1 MSKVKVIDL
10 ESKTVSQDLIESFK
24 DIGFAVITNHGISKR
39 LISDTLE
46 EWKEFFD
53 NDKATKETYAQK
65 DNGSG
70 YYGFKTE
77 IAVDNKYPDLKEFYH
92 VDRHWLTKYY
102 RLSTY
107 GLFYNLDNVANK
119 ILNTLDPTE
128 SLSKECYNSNTTILR
143 AIKYPAF
150 ESVNHSGL
158 GVRAAEHT
166 DINYITLL
174 VSATCSGLQVKDKE
188 GNWHEVPQ
196 VDNSI
201 VVNIGDMLQLRSNGE
216 FKSTPH
222 RVVNTNIDIDRYS
235 IPFFVH
241 PKPNTLLTEG
251 ITAEE
256 FLKERLD
263 KILVK

>member
-1 MSKVKVIDL
+1 MSLIKVIDTR
-10 ESKTVSQDLIESFK
+10 SKSVSQDLIDSFK
-24 DIGFAVITNHGISKR
+24 TTGFAVITNHGISKR

-46 EWKEFFD
+46 EWKEFF
-53 NDKATKETYAQK
+53 NNPKEIKETYGQI

-70 YYGFKTE
+70 YYGYKSE
-77 IAVDNKYPDLKEFYH
+77 IAIDGKYPDLKEFYH
-92 VDRHWLTKYY
+92 VDRHWLTKYNPT
-102 RLSTY
+102 STTD
-107 GLFYNLDNVANK
+107 LFNKLDLVARK

-128 SLSKECYNSNTTILR
+128 TLSEECYNSNNTILR
-143 AIKYPAF
+143 AIRYPAITQ
-150 ESVNHSGL
+150 SDDL
-158 GVRAAEHT
+158 GVRASEHT

-196 VDNSI
+196 IDNSI
-201 VVNIGDMLQLRSNGE
+201 VVNIGDMLQFRSNGA
-216 FKSTPH
+216 FKSTTH
-222 RVVNTNIDIDRYS
+222 RVVNANTNIDRYS

-241 PKPNTLLTEG
+241 PRPNTLLTEG

-263 KILVK
+263 KILLK